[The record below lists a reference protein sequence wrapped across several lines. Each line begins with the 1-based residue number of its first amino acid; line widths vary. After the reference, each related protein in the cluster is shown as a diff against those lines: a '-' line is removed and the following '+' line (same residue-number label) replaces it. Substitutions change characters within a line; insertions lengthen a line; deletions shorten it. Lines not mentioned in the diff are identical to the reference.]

1 MKILLW
7 GIPCVGHED
16 IGKMLAEK
24 LSYEFIDQ
32 NDILKERY
40 GTIDIF
46 NETYSIDYDRFK
58 EKENIANLMA
68 RLGL

>member
-24 LSYEFIDQ
+24 LNYEFIDQ
-32 NDILKERY
+32 NNILKEKY
-40 GTIDIF
+40 GTIDNF
-46 NETYSIDYDRFK
+46 NETYPIDYNIFK
-58 EKENIANLMA
+58 VKEDIALDTINNK
-68 RLGL
+68 